1 LLPAPRGREEEEE
14 KNIRKPAVPTVN
26 TNILKSN
33 VSALN
38 EQIITQNS
46 KDSLSIVAK
55 FSDVTD
61 DSPRLQSVA
70 WKKMAD
76 NHSYNHNP
84 KVDQLTR
91 RVTSGLL

>member
-1 LLPAPRGREEEEE
+1 MLPAPRGREEEEE

-38 EQIITQNS
+38 ERIITQNS
-46 KDSLSIVAK
+46 KDSLSIVAE

-70 WKKMAD
+70 WKKWLIIIVIIIIL
-76 NHSYNHNP
+76 
-84 KVDQLTR
+84 KLTN
-91 RVTSGLL
+91 LHEE